1 MSSSDPDVRAPR
13 RVTGPRAPRII
24 RRPIDGVLLLD
35 KPAGISSNGA
45 CQRVKNR
52 YRAESAGHTGTL
64 DPFATGLLAIVLGEA
79 TKFASSLL
87 DADKTYEAHAQFGV
101 RTDTG
106 DRDGHRV
113 AERPIVHRVDEVAA
127 AIAKLTGPIQQIP
140 PMYSAL
146 KRDGRPLYEYAR
158 AGQTVERAARP
169 VTVHSFQVLE
179 QTASE
184 FWLRIR
190 CSKGTYIRTLVDDL
204 GEMLGCGA
212 HLLALRRTAIGTLGI
227 AQAVTLDA
235 IEPLDEGELDALLCP
250 PDLLVKAL
258 PVLQLDESATKK
270 LLLGQTV
277 SGQPTAPDQ
286 GPMARAYAADGRF
299 LGLVREIEA
308 GRFKP
313 KRLIRTAAASRRC
326 LDPERSLF

>member
-1 MSSSDPDVRAPR
+1 MSSSDPGVPAPR
-13 RVTGPRAPRII
+13 RSKGPRAPRLI
-24 RRPIDGVLLLD
+24 RRSVDGVLLLD
-35 KPAGISSNGA
+35 KPVGLSSNGA

-64 DPFATGLLAIVLGEA
+64 DPFATGLLPIVLGEA
-79 TKFASSLL
+79 TKFASGLL
-87 DADKTYEAHAQFGV
+87 EADKTYEAHAQFGV

-106 DRDGHRV
+106 DRDGHTV
-113 AERPIVHRVDEVAA
+113 AERPITHTQAA
-127 AIAKLTGPIQQIP
+127 LAAGIAKLTGPIQQIP

-146 KRDGRPLYEYAR
+146 KRDGRPLYDYAR
-158 AGQTVERAARP
+158 AGETVERVARP
-169 VTVHSFQVLE
+169 VTVYSLQVLD

-184 FWLRIR
+184 LRLRVR

-212 HLLALRRTAIGTLGI
+212 HLRALRRTGIGPLDI

-235 IEPLDEGELDALLCP
+235 IEPLSEAELDALLLPADC
-250 PDLLVKAL
+250 LVDGL
-258 PVLQLDESATKK
+258 PTLQLDESATKR

-277 SGQPTAPDQ
+277 SGQPTASASA
-286 GPMARAYAADGRF
+286 PMVRAYDPTGRF

-313 KRLIRTAAASRRC
+313 ERLIRTTAV
-326 LDPERSLF
+326 